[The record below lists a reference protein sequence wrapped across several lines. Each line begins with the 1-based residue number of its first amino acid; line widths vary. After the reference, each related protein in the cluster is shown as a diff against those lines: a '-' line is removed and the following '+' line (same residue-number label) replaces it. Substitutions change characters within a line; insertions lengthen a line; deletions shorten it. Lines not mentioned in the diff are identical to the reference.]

1 MIKLAYVEV
10 WNPKIHGFDQGF
22 KPYGHFINTGSELS
36 LDEFFELDTQSFIIK
51 NNNTVSKLHL
61 IKQYQIED
69 YTLANLF
76 TYRLKLFQRI
86 WRKKRYN
93 ISMIN

>member
-1 MIKLAYVEV
+1 MIKLAYIEI
-10 WNPKIHGFDQGF
+10 WNPKFHGADEGF
-22 KPYGHFINTGSELS
+22 KPYGHFINTGVELS
-36 LDEFFELDTQSFIIK
+36 LEDFYNLDSDNFVIK
-51 NNNTVSKLHL
+51 NHNKVSKLHL
-61 IKQYQIED
+61 IKQYQIND

-93 ISMIN
+93 ISTL